1 MTDADRRDAVAPALD
16 ADNPWPGLASY
27 DEVAREYFSGRAA
40 ETAELA
46 RRIADDPVTVLYGKS
61 GLGKSSLLGAGVA
74 PLLRER
80 GQLPVFVRL
89 RHDADAPP
97 LMEQLAAA
105 LFDAF
110 AAGPVKHPPR
120 RDGEPLWDYLHRD
133 GLAFWAPK
141 IQPVRPVF
149 VLDQFEEVFTLGAAR
164 RQGVEAFREQLA
176 DLAENRIPA
185 ALARRIESGDAA
197 RAGLDLHAQPYR
209 LVLSLREDYLP
220 ELEGWQAAMPSL
232 RRNRMRL
239 LPMRTAQALTAVCND
254 RTRHLVDEALARRIV
269 AYLAGGAVVGTAV
282 GGVAGGVAGEATAAA
297 AAPGAADDEADRDA
311 SVEPALLSLVC
322 RGINDARQ
330 RAGKPRFDDAL
341 FDAGKGAIVADFC
354 AQSLADQPARVRRFI
369 EDELVTDQGFRNSFA
384 VAAAIG
390 QGSVTRDE
398 VAVLVDRRLLRLEHH
413 LGAERVELT
422 HDLLTRAVLASRGLR
437 LAAERSAALRKRVLK
452 YGGLAALVLVGVVGL
467 GWQQYTGLVKGA
479 RNDQE
484 LALTRLK
491 SAEAAEASRA
501 ALQTFYNQLALS
513 KVEADKATQAAS
525 AAALLAEQQRD
536 RAEAAGRVA
545 RSRELAARA
554 NGVMAD
560 DRQAA
565 ARLALEAMRVAETP
579 EAHAA
584 LVEAVRTLWPTA
596 RLGATELGGQ
606 PRHVSINAT
615 GSRLAVVAGDGQVSL
630 WDVRSRQPRQVW
642 RLSLPDQGV
651 TVTEFEPGGKR
662 LLVARRGQIDVL
674 DLATGSIDPRAA
686 VPMPPQAAESDLW
699 QMALS
704 ADGRWLAI
712 GNTAEAIYFRDR
724 RDAAATWSVV
734 QDQSAIEFSLS
745 PDGQRIAW
753 VARGTLG
760 AAVAERGVDGVWTQ
774 RPLTVGQCSKLQS
787 VATASGYVVA
797 TWLAQSCAQS
807 VEPGSAPSPPNTD
820 DAMLV
825 MRDNVAS
832 ADGKAFVS
840 ILRNFDLRVGRGDP
854 ANAQGV
860 SLISSTEDYSDTN
873 MKGTLAVDGGATR
886 LAMIRGGRGD
896 QGQTVADRRFVD
908 VVSVGANK
916 LLLAELPSDEFRLLD
931 DGRRIVRTVQ
941 TPGGAELQVTAI
953 DKVLS
958 GRELPQVELRCALT
972 GVPERL
978 LFGNRRVVVTTAGPP
993 DGANRTTVVTL
1004 APGCRSAGPF
1014 AGEVSLL
1021 GRDDELL
1028 LIRPTAS
1035 AGAQASTAT
1044 VQRAADGQRVAQW
1057 DLRGGPEAGRHVDTS
1072 AGRSALFV
1080 SRPGGPG
1087 QSTLV
1092 VDAFA
1097 VRGERLVP
1105 AGRVV
1110 DLPTSTQVRSLTI
1123 SDDART
1129 LGETRALASAPTA
1142 TRVAKKV
1149 GRELKWPLD
1158 AARETRADD
1167 DAAGRQVAAAGR
1179 PAGVGIE
1186 VARSRHGR
1194 FTVVRRLA
1202 PADAAGNASFS
1213 VVGGDRGKV
1222 GHALPA
1228 GWPKSFRFSDDERWL
1243 SYIDGGSARVLD
1255 LETLKPLLPWPGFKG
1270 GVGLVDGGKLMKIWP
1285 DETREPMLVPL
1296 DSTSLQRFATWLLP
1310 DKPSLQAGGLD
1321 AVAASARRSGRPAR

>member
-27 DEVAREYFSGRAA
+27 DEAAREYFSGRAA

-97 LMEQLAAA
+97 LIEQLAAA

-149 VLDQFEEVFTLGAAR
+149 VLDQFEEVFTLGAAGR
-164 RQGVEAFREQLA
+164 PGVEAFREQLA

-209 LVLSLREDYLP
+209 LVLSLREDFLP

-269 AYLAGGAVVGTAV
+269 GYLAGGAVVGGAT
-282 GGVAGGVAGEATAAA
+282 GGVAE
-297 AAPGAADDEADRDA
+297 AADDEPDRDA
-311 SVEPALLSLVC
+311 CVEPALLSLVC
-322 RGINDARQ
+322 RGINDARR

-341 FDAGKGAIVADFC
+341 FDAGKGTIVADFC

-398 VAVLVDRRLLRLEHH
+398 IRVLVGRRLLRLEHH

-452 YGGLAALVLVGVVGL
+452 YGGIAALVLVGVVGL

-479 RNDQE
+479 RKDQE
-484 LALTRLK
+484 LARVRLK
-491 SAEAAEASRA
+491 SAEEAEASRA

-513 KVEADKATQAAS
+513 KVAADKATVA
-525 AAALLAEQQRD
+525 
-536 RAEAAGRVA
+536 AEAATERAKLERDSAVKAGRIA
-545 RSRELAARA
+545 HSGELTAQAV
-554 NGVMAD
+554 GIMSD

-579 EAHAA
+579 DAHAA

-596 RLGATELGGQ
+596 RLSADQLGGQ
-606 PRHVSINAT
+606 PRHVAIDAK

-630 WDVRSRQPRQVW
+630 WDVHSRQPRQVW

-674 DLATGSIDPRAA
+674 DLASGAVDPRAA
-686 VPMPPQAAESDLW
+686 VPMPPQAAESDLR
-699 QMALS
+699 QLALS
-704 ADGRWLAI
+704 GDDGRWLAI
-712 GNTAEAIYFRDR
+712 GNTADAIYFRDR
-724 RDAAATWSVV
+724 RDATATWSEV
-734 QDQSAIEFSLS
+734 QGQSAIEFSLS

-886 LAMIRGGRGD
+886 LAMIRGVTNEQGRPG
-896 QGQTVADRRFVD
+896 GAAVD
-908 VVSVGANK
+908 VVSVGAHK
-916 LLLAELPSDEFRLLD
+916 LLLAELPRDEFRLLD

-953 DKVLS
+953 DQVLS
-958 GRELPQVELRCALT
+958 GRELPQGELRCALT

-978 LFGNRRVVVTTAGPP
+978 LFGSRRVAVTTAGPP
-993 DGANRTTVVTL
+993 DGATRTTVVAL

-1028 LIRPTAS
+1028 LIRTTTE
-1035 AGAQASTAT
+1035 AGAQASTVI

-1057 DLRGGPEAGRHVDTS
+1057 DLRGGRGAGWELDTS
-1072 AGRSALFV
+1072 ARRTALFV

-1087 QSTLV
+1087 QSTRV

-1097 VRGERLVP
+1097 VRGDRLVP

-1110 DLPTSTQVRSLTI
+1110 DLPASTNVLSLTI

-1129 LGETRALASAPTA
+1129 LGETRALASAATA
-1142 TRVAKKV
+1142 AGAAKRVDHD
-1149 GRELKWPLD
+1149 LQWPLD
-1158 AARETRADD
+1158 PARETRADD
-1167 DAAGRQVAAAGR
+1167 AAAARQVAAAAL
-1179 PAGVGIE
+1179 PAGAGVE
-1186 VARSRHGR
+1186 VARSRRGR
-1194 FTVVRRLA
+1194 FTVVRRTA
-1202 PADAAGNASFS
+1202 PAGSTGSASFS
-1213 VVGGDRGKV
+1213 VVGGDRGTV
-1222 GHALPA
+1222 GHVLPA
-1228 GWPKSFRFSDDERWL
+1228 GSPKGFRFSDDERWL
-1243 SYIDGGSARVLD
+1243 SYIDGGYPRVLD

-1270 GVGLVDGGKLMKIWP
+1270 SVDVVDGGKLMKIWP

-1296 DSTSLQRFATWLLP
+1296 DAASLQRFATWLLP
-1310 DKPSLQAGGLD
+1310 DKPPLQTGAPD

>member
-1 MTDADRRDAVAPALD
+1 MTDADRSDTGAPALD

-27 DEVAREYFSGRAA
+27 DEAAREYFSGRAD

-149 VLDQFEEVFTLGAAR
+149 VLDQFEEVFTLGAAG

-209 LVLSLREDYLP
+209 LVLSLREDFLP

-269 AYLAGGAVVGTAV
+269 GYLAGGAVVGGAT
-282 GGVAGGVAGEATAAA
+282 GGVAE
-297 AAPGAADDEADRDA
+297 AADDEPDRDA
-311 SVEPALLSLVC
+311 CVEPALLSLVC
-322 RGINDARQ
+322 RGINDARR

-341 FDAGKGAIVADFC
+341 FDAGKGTIVADFC

-398 VAVLVDRRLLRLEHH
+398 IRVLVGRRLLRLEHH

-452 YGGLAALVLVGVVGL
+452 YGGIAALLLVGVVGL

-479 RNDQE
+479 RKDQE
-484 LALTRLK
+484 LARVRLK
-491 SAEAAEASRA
+491 SAEEAEASRA

-513 KVEADKATQAAS
+513 KVEADKATLAAS

-536 RAEAAGRVA
+536 RAKKAGRIA
-545 RSRELAARA
+545 HSGELAAQA
-554 NGVMAD
+554 VSIMAD
-560 DRQAA
+560 DRERA

-596 RLGATELGGQ
+596 RLSADKLGGK
-606 PRHVSINAT
+606 PSHVAIDAT
-615 GSRLAVVAGDGQVSL
+615 GERLAVVAGDGQVSL

-642 RLSLPDQGV
+642 RLSLPDQGI
-651 TVTEFEPGGKR
+651 TVSEFEPGGKR
-662 LLVARRGQIDVL
+662 LLLARSGRIDVL
-674 DLATGSIDPRAA
+674 DLASGAVDPRAA
-686 VPMPPQAAESDLW
+686 EPMPPQAAESDLR
-699 QMALS
+699 QMALGGD
-704 ADGRWLAI
+704 DGRWLAI
-712 GNTAEAIYFRDR
+712 GNSAGAIYFRDR
-724 RDAAATWSVV
+724 RDAAAAWSVV
-734 QDQSAIEFSLS
+734 QGQSAIEFSLS

-753 VARGTLG
+753 VAQNPLR
-760 AAVAERGVDGVWTQ
+760 AAVAERGADGTWTQ
-774 RPLTVGQCSKLQS
+774 RPLDVGQKSELQS

-797 TWLAQSCAQS
+797 TWLAQSRTQS
-807 VEPGSAPSPPNTD
+807 VEPGSGPSPANTEPL
-820 DAMLV
+820 LV
-825 MRDNVAS
+825 MKDNVAS

-860 SLISSTEDYSDTN
+860 SLISSTEDYSASSL
-873 MKGTLAVDGGATR
+873 KGTLAVDGGATR
-886 LAMIRGGRGD
+886 LAMIRGDRDEQGRPG
-896 QGQTVADRRFVD
+896 GAAVD
-908 VVSVGANK
+908 VVSVGAHK
-916 LLLAELPSDEFRLLD
+916 LLLAELPRDEFQLLD
-931 DGRRIVRTVQ
+931 DGRRIVRKVPTS
-941 TPGGAELQVTAI
+941 GGTELQVTTI

-958 GRELPQVELRCALT
+958 GRELPQGELRCALT

-993 DGANRTTVVTL
+993 DGGSRTTVVAL

-1028 LIRPTAS
+1028 LIRTTTE
-1035 AGAQASTAT
+1035 AGAQASTVI

-1057 DLRGGPEAGRHVDTS
+1057 DLRGGRGAGWELDTS
-1072 AGRSALFV
+1072 ARRTALFV

-1087 QSTLV
+1087 QSTRV

-1097 VRGERLVP
+1097 VRGDRLVP

-1110 DLPTSTQVRSLTI
+1110 DLPASTNVLSLTI

-1129 LGETRALASAPTA
+1129 LGETRALASAATA
-1142 TRVAKKV
+1142 AGAAKRVDHD
-1149 GRELKWPLD
+1149 LQWPLD
-1158 AARETRADD
+1158 PARETRADD
-1167 DAAGRQVAAAGR
+1167 AAAARQVAAAAL
-1179 PAGVGIE
+1179 PAGAGVE
-1186 VARSRHGR
+1186 VARSRRGR
-1194 FTVVRRLA
+1194 FTVVRRTA
-1202 PADAAGNASFS
+1202 PAGSTGSASFS

-1222 GHALPA
+1222 GHALLA
-1228 GWPKSFRFSDDERWL
+1228 GAPKGFRFSDDERWL
-1243 SYIDGGSARVLD
+1243 SYIDGGYPRVLD

-1270 GVGLVDGGKLMKIWP
+1270 SVDVVDGGKLMKIWP

-1296 DSTSLQRFATWLLP
+1296 DAASLQRFATWLLP
-1310 DKPSLQAGGLD
+1310 DKPPLQTGAPD